1 MIDEWEC
8 DQCETILLSE
18 KDYDIHIETHVEKK

>member
-8 DQCETILLSE
+8 DQCEAILLSE
-18 KDYDIHIETHVEKK
+18 KDYDTHTDTHIEKE